1 MSHDPPGSGLFLGP
15 ADAPY
20 EYRGG
25 KLIHNLILFGRVC
38 RALGMNVTPNRMM
51 DVARA
56 LAYIQLGRK
65 QDFYYALRTHL
76 VTHPKE
82 FAYFDEAFDIFWR
95 RPAEGFTTL
104 NLQSLGEERRK
115 KKTQFLPPLE
125 SSPSENGSDSKE
137 LDPAMITVV
146 PTYSRQER
154 LRHKDFAEMTAEEL
168 EMAKR
173 VMAKMPD
180 SLGMRKTRRFQSG
193 QGRQINMRRLMK
205 DVIRKHGDVTHLPTH
220 RRKEKPRPVVLLC
233 DISGSMERYTRVLL
247 HFMHTLAGSLFQV
260 ESFLYST
267 DITRITRQIRQK
279 NVDDALEDVGQRVLQ
294 WGGGTM
300 TGECLHRFNWVWSR
314 RVLGRGAVVILIT
327 DRLGP
332 WRYPSTASGNGA
344 AATCLPPRDMAE
356 SLAGCAGIRT
366 LDPWRAS
373 DSPLCAGLLADYES
387 GESGSDRQG
396 AEQFE
401 QPFQCRALSQA
412 IPCLIVCAWLS
423 SGRLDKPP
431 LHDI

>member
-1 MSHDPPGSGLFLGP
+1 MT
-15 ADAPY
+15 
-20 EYRGG
+20 
-25 KLIHNLILFGRVC
+25 HNLILFGRVC

-56 LAYIQLGRK
+56 LAHIQLGRK

-76 VTHPKE
+76 VTHPRE

-95 RPAEGFTTL
+95 RPSDGFTTL

-115 KKTQFLPPLE
+115 KKTQFLPPLD

-137 LDPAMITVV
+137 LDPAMIALA

-154 LRHKDFAEMTAEEL
+154 LRHKDFAEMSAEEL

-173 VMAKMPD
+173 VIAKMPD
-180 SLGMRKTRRFQSG
+180 SLGTRRTRRFANG
-193 QGRQINMRRLMK
+193 KGRQINMRRLMK
-205 DVIRKHGDVTHLPTH
+205 DMIRKRGDVTELPTH
-220 RRKEKPRPVVLLC
+220 RRVEKPRPVVLLC

-260 ESFLYST
+260 ESFVYST

-279 NVDDALEDVGQRVLQ
+279 NVDDALEDVGQAVLQ

-314 RVLGRGAVVILIT
+314 RVLGRGAVVLLIT
-327 DRLGP
+327 DGWDRGDIPLLHREMERLRQSCRRLIWLNPLLDVPEYEPLTRGAQALLP
-332 WRYPSTASGNGA
+332 YVHDFLPITNLANLEAIVKALNNLNSRPSAEAYRRRY
-344 AATCLPPRDMAE
+344 
-356 SLAGCAGIRT
+356 LA
-366 LDPWRAS
+366 
-373 DSPLCAGLLADYES
+373 
-387 GESGSDRQG
+387 
-396 AEQFE
+396 
-401 QPFQCRALSQA
+401 
-412 IPCLIVCAWLS
+412 
-423 SGRLDKPP
+423 
-431 LHDI
+431 

>member
-125 SSPSENGSDSKE
+125 STPSDNGSDSKE

-168 EMAKR
+168 ELAKR

-279 NVDDALEDVGQRVLQ
+279 NVDDALEDVGQTVLQ

-300 TGECLHRFNWVWSR
+300 TGESLHRFNWVWSR
-314 RVLGRGAVVILIT
+314 RVLGRGAVVMLIT
-327 DRLGP
+327 DGWDRGDIPLLHREMERLQHSCRRVIWLNPLLDVPEYEPLTRGAQAILP
-332 WRYPSTASGNGA
+332 YVQDFLPITNLANLEVIVKALNNLNSLSSAEPYRKRY
-344 AATCLPPRDMAE
+344 LPP
-356 SLAGCAGIRT
+356 I
-366 LDPWRAS
+366 PQ
-373 DSPLCAGLLADYES
+373 PL
-387 GESGSDRQG
+387 
-396 AEQFE
+396 
-401 QPFQCRALSQA
+401 
-412 IPCLIVCAWLS
+412 
-423 SGRLDKPP
+423 PP
-431 LHDI
+431 K

>member
-1 MSHDPPGSGLFLGP
+1 MSEDPPITGLFLGP

-20 EYRGG
+20 DYHGG
-25 KLIHNLILFGRVC
+25 KLTHNLILFGRVC

-51 DVARA
+51 DVGRA
-56 LAYIQLGRK
+56 LAHIQLGRK
-65 QDFYYALRTHL
+65 QDFYFALRTHL

-95 RPAEGFTTL
+95 RPSDGFTTL

-137 LDPAMITVV
+137 LDPAMMALV

-154 LRHKDFAEMTAEEL
+154 LRHKDFAEMSAEEL

-173 VMAKMPD
+173 AIAKMPD
-180 SLGMRKTRRFQSG
+180 SLGMRRTRRFENG
-193 QGRQINMRRLMK
+193 RGRQINMRRLMK
-205 DVIRKHGDVTHLPTH
+205 DVIRKRGDVTQLPTH

-247 HFMHTLAGSLFQV
+247 HFMHTLAGSLYQV
-260 ESFLYST
+260 ESFVYST

-279 NVDDALEDVGQRVLQ
+279 NVDAALEDVGQAVLQ

-314 RVLGRGAVVILIT
+314 RVLGRGAVVLLIT
-327 DRLGP
+327 DGWDRGDIPLLHREMERLRQSCRRLIWLNPLLDVPEYEPLTRGAQALLP
-332 WRYPSTASGNGA
+332 YVHDFLPITNLANLEAIVKALNNLKGRPSAEAYRKRYLAPIPRP
-344 AATCLPPRDMAE
+344 LPP
-356 SLAGCAGIRT
+356 
-366 LDPWRAS
+366 
-373 DSPLCAGLLADYES
+373 
-387 GESGSDRQG
+387 
-396 AEQFE
+396 
-401 QPFQCRALSQA
+401 
-412 IPCLIVCAWLS
+412 
-423 SGRLDKPP
+423 
-431 LHDI
+431 

>member
-1 MSHDPPGSGLFLGP
+1 MPLDPPIPGLFLGP
-15 ADAPY
+15 ADASY
-20 EYRGG
+20 DYRGG
-25 KLIHNLILFGRVC
+25 KLTHNLIMFGRVC

-56 LAYIQLGRK
+56 LAHIQLGRK
-65 QDFYYALRTHL
+65 QDFYFTLRAHL

-95 RPAEGFTTL
+95 RPSEGFTTL

-125 SSPSENGSDSKE
+125 SSPSANGSDGKE
-137 LDPAMITVV
+137 PDPAMIALV

-154 LRHKDFAEMTAEEL
+154 LRHKDFAEMSAEEL

-173 VMAKMPD
+173 VIAKMPQ
-180 SLGMRKTRRFQSG
+180 SLGMRRTRRFEHG
-193 QGRQINMRRLMK
+193 KGRQIDMRRLMK
-205 DVIRKHGDVTHLPTH
+205 DVIRKRGDVTRLPTH

-260 ESFLYST
+260 ESFVYST

-279 NVDDALEDVGQRVLQ
+279 NVDDALEDVGQAVLQ

-327 DRLGP
+327 DGWDRGDIPLLHREMERLRHSCRRLIWLNPLLDIPEYEPLTRGAQALLP
-332 WRYPSTASGNGA
+332 YVQDFLPITNLANLEAIVKALNNLNSRPSAEAYRKRY
-344 AATCLPPRDMAE
+344 
-356 SLAGCAGIRT
+356 LA
-366 LDPWRAS
+366 
-373 DSPLCAGLLADYES
+373 
-387 GESGSDRQG
+387 
-396 AEQFE
+396 
-401 QPFQCRALSQA
+401 
-412 IPCLIVCAWLS
+412 
-423 SGRLDKPP
+423 
-431 LHDI
+431 

>member
-1 MSHDPPGSGLFLGP
+1 MT
-15 ADAPY
+15 
-20 EYRGG
+20 
-25 KLIHNLILFGRVC
+25 HNLILFGRVC

-56 LAYIQLGRK
+56 LAHIQLGRK

-76 VTHPKE
+76 VTHPRE

-95 RPAEGFTTL
+95 RPSDGFTTL

-115 KKTQFLPPLE
+115 KKTQFLAPLD

-137 LDPAMITVV
+137 LDPAMIALA

-154 LRHKDFAEMTAEEL
+154 LRHKDFAEMSAEEL

-173 VMAKMPD
+173 VIAKMPE
-180 SLGMRKTRRFQSG
+180 SLGTRRTRRFENG
-193 QGRQINMRRLMK
+193 KGRQINMRRLMK
-205 DVIRKHGDVTHLPTH
+205 DMIRKRGDVTELPTH
-220 RRKEKPRPVVLLC
+220 RRVEKPRPVVLLC

-260 ESFLYST
+260 ESFVYST

-279 NVDDALEDVGQRVLQ
+279 NVDDALEDVGQAVLQ

-314 RVLGRGAVVILIT
+314 RVLGRGAVVLLIT
-327 DRLGP
+327 DGWDRGDIPLLHREMERLRQSCRRLIWLNPLLDVPEYEPLTRGAQALLP
-332 WRYPSTASGNGA
+332 YVHDFLPITNLANLEAIVKALNNLNSRPSAEAYRKRY
-344 AATCLPPRDMAE
+344 
-356 SLAGCAGIRT
+356 LA
-366 LDPWRAS
+366 
-373 DSPLCAGLLADYES
+373 
-387 GESGSDRQG
+387 
-396 AEQFE
+396 
-401 QPFQCRALSQA
+401 
-412 IPCLIVCAWLS
+412 
-423 SGRLDKPP
+423 
-431 LHDI
+431 

>member
-1 MSHDPPGSGLFLGP
+1 MSDDPPIKGLFLGP

-20 EYRGG
+20 DYRGG
-25 KLIHNLILFGRVC
+25 KLTHNLILFGRVC

-56 LAYIQLGRK
+56 LAHIQLGRK
-65 QDFYYALRTHL
+65 QDFYYTLRTHL

-95 RPAEGFTTL
+95 RPSEGFTTL

-137 LDPAMITVV
+137 LDPALIALV

-154 LRHKDFAEMTAEEL
+154 LSHKDFAEMSAEEL

-173 VMAKMPD
+173 VISKMPD
-180 SLGMRKTRRFQSG
+180 SLGMRRTRRFVNG
-193 QGRQINMRRLMK
+193 KGRQINMRRLMK
-205 DVIRKHGDVTHLPTH
+205 DVIRKHGDVTQLPTH

-260 ESFLYST
+260 ESFVYST

-279 NVDDALEDVGQRVLQ
+279 NVDDALEDVGQAVLQ

-300 TGECLHRFNWVWSR
+300 TGECMHRFNWVWSR
-314 RVLGRGAVVILIT
+314 RVLGRGAVVMVIT
-327 DRLGP
+327 DGWDRGDIPLLHREMERLRHSCRRLIWLNPLLDVPEYEPLTRGAQALLP
-332 WRYPSTASGNGA
+332 YVHDFLPITNLANLEAIVKALNNLKGRPSAEGYRKRY
-344 AATCLPPRDMAE
+344 
-356 SLAGCAGIRT
+356 LA
-366 LDPWRAS
+366 
-373 DSPLCAGLLADYES
+373 
-387 GESGSDRQG
+387 
-396 AEQFE
+396 
-401 QPFQCRALSQA
+401 
-412 IPCLIVCAWLS
+412 
-423 SGRLDKPP
+423 
-431 LHDI
+431 

>member
-1 MSHDPPGSGLFLGP
+1 MMSDDPPINGVFLGP

-20 EYRGG
+20 DYRGG
-25 KLIHNLILFGRVC
+25 KLTHNLVLFGRVC

-56 LAYIQLGRK
+56 LAHIQLGRK
-65 QDFYYALRTHL
+65 QDFYYTLRTHL
-76 VTHPKE
+76 VAHPKE

-95 RPAEGFTTL
+95 RPSEGFTTL

-137 LDPAMITVV
+137 LDPALIALV

-154 LRHKDFAEMTAEEL
+154 LRHKDFAEMSAEEL

-173 VMAKMPD
+173 VISKMPD
-180 SLGMRKTRRFQSG
+180 SLGMRRTRRFING
-193 QGRQINMRRLMK
+193 KGRQINMRRLMK
-205 DVIRKHGDVTHLPTH
+205 DVIRKHGDVTQLPTH

-260 ESFLYST
+260 ESFVYST

-279 NVDDALEDVGQRVLQ
+279 NVDDALEDVGQAVLQ

-300 TGECLHRFNWVWSR
+300 TGECMHRFNWVWSR
-314 RVLGRGAVVILIT
+314 RVLGRGAVVMVIT
-327 DRLGP
+327 DGWDRGDIPLLHREMERLRHSCRRLIWLNPLLDVPEYEPLTRGAQALLP
-332 WRYPSTASGNGA
+332 YVHDFLPITNLANLEAIVKALNNLKGRPSAEGYRKRY
-344 AATCLPPRDMAE
+344 
-356 SLAGCAGIRT
+356 LA
-366 LDPWRAS
+366 
-373 DSPLCAGLLADYES
+373 
-387 GESGSDRQG
+387 
-396 AEQFE
+396 
-401 QPFQCRALSQA
+401 
-412 IPCLIVCAWLS
+412 
-423 SGRLDKPP
+423 
-431 LHDI
+431 

>member
-1 MSHDPPGSGLFLGP
+1 MMSDDPPIKGVFLGP

-20 EYRGG
+20 DYRGG
-25 KLIHNLILFGRVC
+25 KLTHNLILFGRVC

-56 LAYIQLGRK
+56 LAHIQLGRK
-65 QDFYYALRTHL
+65 QDFYYTLRTHL

-95 RPAEGFTTL
+95 RPSEGFTTL

-137 LDPAMITVV
+137 LDPALIALV

-154 LRHKDFAEMTAEEL
+154 LSHKDFAEMSAEEL

-173 VMAKMPD
+173 VISKMPD
-180 SLGMRKTRRFQSG
+180 SLGMRRTRRFING
-193 QGRQINMRRLMK
+193 KGRQINMRRLMK
-205 DVIRKHGDVTHLPTH
+205 DVIRKHGDVTQLPTH

-260 ESFLYST
+260 ESFVYST

-279 NVDDALEDVGQRVLQ
+279 NVDDALEDVGQAVLQ

-300 TGECLHRFNWVWSR
+300 TGECMHRFNWVWSR
-314 RVLGRGAVVILIT
+314 RVLGRGAVVMVIT
-327 DRLGP
+327 DGWDRGDIPLLHREMERLRHSCRRLIWLNPLLDVPEYEPLTRGAQALLP
-332 WRYPSTASGNGA
+332 YVHDFLPITNLANLEAIVKALNNLKGRPSAEGYRKRY
-344 AATCLPPRDMAE
+344 
-356 SLAGCAGIRT
+356 LA
-366 LDPWRAS
+366 
-373 DSPLCAGLLADYES
+373 
-387 GESGSDRQG
+387 
-396 AEQFE
+396 
-401 QPFQCRALSQA
+401 
-412 IPCLIVCAWLS
+412 
-423 SGRLDKPP
+423 
-431 LHDI
+431 

>member
-65 QDFYYALRTHL
+65 QDFYYALRTYL

-125 SSPSENGSDSKE
+125 STPSDNGSDSKE
-137 LDPAMITVV
+137 LDPAMITLV

-193 QGRQINMRRLMK
+193 KGRQINMRRLMK

-279 NVDDALEDVGQRVLQ
+279 NVDDALEDVGQTVLQ

-327 DRLGP
+327 DGWDRGDIPLLHREMERLQHSCRRVIWLNP
-332 WRYPSTASGNGA
+332 LLDVPEYEPLTRGA
-344 AATCLPPRDMAE
+344 
-356 SLAGCAGIRT
+356 
-366 LDPWRAS
+366 
-373 DSPLCAGLLADYES
+373 
-387 GESGSDRQG
+387 
-396 AEQFE
+396 
-401 QPFQCRALSQA
+401 QA
-412 IPCLIVCAWLS
+412 ILPYVQDFLPITNLANLEVIVKALNNLNSLS
-423 SGRLDKPP
+423 SAEPYRKRYLV
-431 LHDI
+431 

>member
-1 MSHDPPGSGLFLGP
+1 MMSDDPPIKGVFLGP

-20 EYRGG
+20 DYRGG
-25 KLIHNLILFGRVC
+25 KLTHNLILFGRVC

-56 LAYIQLGRK
+56 LAHIQLGRK
-65 QDFYYALRTHL
+65 QDFYYTLRTHL

-95 RPAEGFTTL
+95 RPSEGFTTL

-137 LDPAMITVV
+137 LDPALIALV
-146 PTYSRQER
+146 PTYSRRER
-154 LRHKDFAEMTAEEL
+154 LSHKDFAEMSAEEL

-173 VMAKMPD
+173 VISKMPD
-180 SLGMRKTRRFQSG
+180 SLGMRRTRRFING
-193 QGRQINMRRLMK
+193 KGRQINMRRLMK
-205 DVIRKHGDVTHLPTH
+205 DVIRKYGDVTQLPTH

-260 ESFLYST
+260 ESFVYST

-279 NVDDALEDVGQRVLQ
+279 NVDDALEDVGQAVLQ

-300 TGECLHRFNWVWSR
+300 TGECMHRFNWVWSR
-314 RVLGRGAVVILIT
+314 RVLGRGAVVMVIT
-327 DRLGP
+327 DGWDRGDIPLLHREMERLRHSCRRLIWLNPLLDVPEYEPLTRGAQALLP
-332 WRYPSTASGNGA
+332 YVHDFLPITNLANLEAIVKALNNLKGRPSAEGYRKRY
-344 AATCLPPRDMAE
+344 
-356 SLAGCAGIRT
+356 LA
-366 LDPWRAS
+366 
-373 DSPLCAGLLADYES
+373 
-387 GESGSDRQG
+387 
-396 AEQFE
+396 
-401 QPFQCRALSQA
+401 
-412 IPCLIVCAWLS
+412 
-423 SGRLDKPP
+423 
-431 LHDI
+431 

>member
-1 MSHDPPGSGLFLGP
+1 MTMSEDPRNPVHPHPPTPSPIKSEGEQQVPPSFWGRDLG
-15 ADAPY
+15 
-20 EYRGG
+20 RGGG
-25 KLIHNLILFGRVC
+25 KLTHNLILFGRVC

-56 LAYIQLGRK
+56 LAHIQLGRK

-76 VTHPKE
+76 VTHPRE

-95 RPAEGFTTL
+95 RPSDGFTTL

-115 KKTQFLPPLE
+115 KKTQFLAPLD

-137 LDPAMITVV
+137 LDPAMIALA

-154 LRHKDFAEMTAEEL
+154 LRHKDFAEMSAEEL

-173 VMAKMPD
+173 VIAKMPE
-180 SLGMRKTRRFQSG
+180 SLGTRRTRRFENG
-193 QGRQINMRRLMK
+193 KGRQINMRRLMK
-205 DVIRKHGDVTHLPTH
+205 DMIRKRGDVTELPTH
-220 RRKEKPRPVVLLC
+220 RRVEKPRPVVLLC

-260 ESFLYST
+260 ESFVYST

-279 NVDDALEDVGQRVLQ
+279 NVDDALEDVGQAVLQ

-314 RVLGRGAVVILIT
+314 RVLGRGAVVLLIT
-327 DRLGP
+327 DGWDRGDIPLLHREMERLRQSCRRLIWLNPLLDVPEYEPLTRGAQALLP
-332 WRYPSTASGNGA
+332 YVHDFLPITNLANLEAIVKALNNLNSRPSAEAYRKRY
-344 AATCLPPRDMAE
+344 
-356 SLAGCAGIRT
+356 LA
-366 LDPWRAS
+366 
-373 DSPLCAGLLADYES
+373 
-387 GESGSDRQG
+387 
-396 AEQFE
+396 
-401 QPFQCRALSQA
+401 
-412 IPCLIVCAWLS
+412 
-423 SGRLDKPP
+423 
-431 LHDI
+431 